1 MQLKR
6 GEKMSGSLRD
16 EITALKGVGKVRAE
30 QFSKL
35 GLHTVADLL
44 YFYPRAYRN
53 YADICTLRNAPVG
66 KACVKARL
74 LSDAK
79 LIKTNGGTT
88 VVRASATDGT
98 DMVSLIWFNNK
109 FVPADIK
116 RGRELLFYGEIKT
129 NGNGGFEMT
138 SPDYCTPEKGG
149 YYHPVYRCTEGL
161 TSKITAS
168 CVKNAIDGYAELLPE
183 TFPVRLIDKYKI
195 PDIKTAVKYI
205 HFPKNDAELTNA
217 RRRLIF
223 EELLVLSLGLTLAK
237 SDGRTSTPFTVKR
250 DLSDEFFSRLPF
262 APTNAQKRAVAE
274 CTSDMQSG
282 KAMRRLV
289 QGDVGS
295 GKTAVAAAVIYNAVK
310 NGMQAALMAP
320 TEVLARQ
327 HKKTFDAFFAD
338 TGIKTELLTGST
350 SVKEKNRIK
359 KALADGSVDVVI
371 GTHAVITDDVA
382 FNSLGLAVTDEQHRF
397 GVRQRT
403 SLGEKGANPH
413 VLVMSATP
421 IPRTLSLVVYGDL
434 DISVL
439 DEKPAGRKEIKTIRI
454 TSDKRERMFGFMK
467 KELDAGR
474 QCFIVCPLAEE
485 KSEDDAI
492 SQNVTEQKTPSLA
505 SAEKYYR
512 EISSGEF
519 GNYKT
524 ALLHGKMTPKKK
536 DEIMARFASGEFR
549 LLVCT
554 VVVEVG
560 IDVPNATVMAVENAE
575 RFGLSQ
581 LHQLRG
587 RCGRGSENSYCILI
601 SDSVGET
608 SEQRFDI
615 MCRTNDGFKIAEE
628 DLKLRGPGDFFGERQ
643 SGIPELK
650 IADLMTDSRI
660 LYAAKKEADGILA
673 ADPSLSAA
681 EHALIK
687 KEVQKLF
694 TNIN

>member
-1 MQLKR
+1 
-6 GEKMSGSLRD
+6 MSGSLRD
-16 EITALKGVGKVRAE
+16 DITALKGVGKVRAE

-35 GLHTVADLL
+35 GLHTIADLL

-53 YADICTLRNAPVG
+53 YADIFTLRNAPDG
-66 KACVKARL
+66 KVCVKAHL

-79 LIKTNGGTT
+79 LIQTNGGTT

-109 FVPADIK
+109 FVTADMK
-116 RGRELLFYGEIKT
+116 RGREMLFYGEIKT
-129 NGNGGFEMT
+129 NGNGGFEMI

-168 CVKNAIDGYAELLPE
+168 CVKKALDGYADLLPE
-183 TFPVRLIDKYKI
+183 TFPVRLIGKYKI

-223 EELLVLSLGLTLAK
+223 EELLVLSLGLMLAK
-237 SDGRTSTPFTVKR
+237 NNGKTVTPFTVKH
-250 DLSDEFFSRLPF
+250 DYSDGFFSRLPF
-262 APTNAQKRAVAE
+262 VPTNAQKRAVAE

-282 KAMRRLV
+282 KAMRRLI

-295 GKTAVAAAVIYNAVK
+295 GKTAVAAAVIYNTVR

-327 HKKTFDAFFAD
+327 HKKTFDAFFAGTD
-338 TGIKTELLTGST
+338 IKTELLTGST
-350 SVKEKNRIK
+350 SAKEKSRIK
-359 KALADGSVDVVI
+359 KSLADGSVDVVI
-371 GTHAVITDDVA
+371 GTHAVITEDVA
-382 FNSLGLAVTDEQHRF
+382 FKSLGLAVTDEQHRF

-403 SLGEKGANPH
+403 SLSEKSANPH

-485 KSEDDAI
+485 KSEDFDL
-492 SQNVTEQKTPSLA
+492 SQNGTEQKTPSLA
-505 SAEKYYR
+505 SSEKYYR
-512 EISSGEF
+512 EISNGEF
-519 GNYKT
+519 KNYKT
-524 ALLHGKMTPKKK
+524 ALLHGKMTPRKK
-536 DEIMARFASGEFR
+536 DEIMARFASGEIR

-587 RCGRGSENSYCILI
+587 RCGRGNENSCCILI
-601 SDSVGET
+601 SDSPSET

-615 MCRTNDGFKIAEE
+615 MCKTNDGFKIAEE

-650 IADLMTDSRI
+650 IADLRTDSRI
-660 LYAAKKEADGILA
+660 LYAAKKEADGILT
-673 ADPSLSAA
+673 ADPALSST

-687 KEVQKLF
+687 REVQKLF